1 MVLTRGRV
9 RRALRYCC
17 CRAGVPA
24 QAPDL
29 GREVLD
35 LDNVVLSEQAVAELL
50 EVQPLEPGA
59 LDRAVVEVESV
70 NVDDGSRRVHE
81 PQKSK
86 GRHRRPCALP
96 TKGQVGLRVF
106 YQNVRFRTTAQAFS
120 ASEPSPGTPSCHAS
134 PSRRCVLDG
143 VSVAQILR
151 PLVGPLAAPLVA
163 WLACLRGFFYPLGG
177 VTSEGQDER
186 PEPGQ
191 GHIGDSQSGLTAD
204 TYAHVLSSRRRRA
217 A

>member
-86 GRHRRPCALP
+86 GRHRRL
-96 TKGQVGLRVF
+96 
-106 YQNVRFRTTAQAFS
+106 S